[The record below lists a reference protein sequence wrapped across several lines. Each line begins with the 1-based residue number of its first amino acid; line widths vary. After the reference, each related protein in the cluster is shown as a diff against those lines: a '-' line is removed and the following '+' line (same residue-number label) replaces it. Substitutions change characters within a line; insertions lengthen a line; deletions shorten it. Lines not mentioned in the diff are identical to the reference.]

1 MFSSLQSVRMEIFHV
16 YPKRRG
22 DFGRQ
27 CLFSDRQAELLV
39 DILPDPS
46 LGLRFREQS
55 PRERALQAGWNLSEH
70 DVSLTFFHCNSVPK
84 VVFALCS
91 CFFCLHTAVVYFI
104 ELL

>member
-1 MFSSLQSVRMEIFHV
+1 MEIFHV

-55 PRERALQAGWNLSEH
+55 PRERALQAGWSLSEH
-70 DVSLTFFHCNSVPK
+70 HVSLTFFNLTVILYQRWFLPCFLLPSV
-84 VVFALCS
+84 S
-91 CFFCLHTAVVYFI
+91 TQ
-104 ELL
+104 LLYIL

>member
-1 MFSSLQSVRMEIFHV
+1 MEVFHV

-46 LGLRFREQS
+46 LGPHFAERS
-55 PRERALQAGWNLSEH
+55 PRDRALQAGGPLSEH
-70 DVSLTFFHCNSVPK
+70 HVSWV
-84 VVFALCS
+84 
-91 CFFCLHTAVVYFI
+91 
-104 ELL
+104 